1 VTVPLYLRATEYL
14 PGKPES
20 FFEMG
25 YLLFERR
32 SIFVICFVVWFNS
45 FGLMLIYF
53 ILFAQTMQE
62 LVKDFGKKSGK
73 DFGDSVLI
81 QQWFYAAILGLMLI
95 PIIIK
100 KQLEELSIV
109 AFSLFA
115 LVLIFVLLLIL
126 QLGIEDTY
134 NVDF

>member
-1 VTVPLYLRATEYL
+1 
-14 PGKPES
+14 
-20 FFEMG
+20 
-25 YLLFERR
+25 
-32 SIFVICFVVWFNS
+32 
-45 FGLMLIYF
+45 MLIYF

-115 LVLIFVLLLIL
+115 LVVIFVLLLIL